1 MRFIAQRQDLLQLL
15 KRLQTVV
22 GQKAALPILSN
33 ILLEAK
39 GNTLTVSG
47 TDLVIGMKTYAEARV
62 QEEGA
67 TTLPAR
73 KLTQLINELTCHAIE
88 IWKGK
93 DEIIEINANSSRF
106 KIHALPPANTPLS
119 QIFKGLKN

>member
-39 GNTLTVSG
+39 GNTLTVTG
-47 TDLVIGMKTYAEARV
+47 TDLVIGMQTFAEARV
-62 QEEGA
+62 QEEGL
-67 TTLPAR
+67 LPF
-73 KLTQLINELTCHAIE
+73 LHE
-88 IWKGK
+88 
-93 DEIIEINANSSRF
+93 D
-106 KIHALPPANTPLS
+106 
-119 QIFKGLKN
+119 